1 MLRGL
6 NVGVT
11 VSKATLKFH
20 GSTMGSMRT
29 FFAGNRAN
37 YLVEKKKNKN
47 VSSEK
52 DEYLTLNDTYILC
65 KCLLY

>member
-11 VSKATLKFH
+11 VSKATLKFL
-20 GSTMGSMRT
+20 GSAMGSMRT
-29 FFAGNRAN
+29 FFLLLIEPINWYRKN
-37 YLVEKKKNKN
+37 NKN

-52 DEYLTLNDTYILC
+52 DKYLTLNDTYVLC

>member
-29 FFAGNRAN
+29 FFAVNRAN
-37 YLVEKKKNKN
+37 CLVEKKIIIKMSVLRKMN
-47 VSSEK
+47 
-52 DEYLTLNDTYILC
+52 I
-65 KCLLY
+65 